1 MSENKQVMDE
11 SREMME
17 ELCGPSAEAVA
28 SAVED
33 EAAANA
39 EVAFCD
45 AAEELIAASPEISAA
60 VVERAVQVG
69 CDDFAEAHARAL
81 LREVELRHAAEGVS
95 KLMAV
100 ARDQALELAD
110 KANADLLVAIVER
123 DMRVKDEALRAQRV
137 DVEALRAKVELMKKN
152 LIAVDARADERFAS
166 ALHEKDAA
174 CEQRVKDLL
183 EAERRSNIALVEKS
197 AQDVADLAAVRA
209 GEAVRVEAIN
219 TAMETIWAA
228 SRRDRGAPRNDRE
241 LVVALTQVLSAAR
254 LHAQ

>member
-17 ELCGPSAEAVA
+17 ELCGPSAAAVE

-33 EAAANA
+33 EAAAIQ
-39 EVAFCD
+39 EVA
-45 AAEELIAASPEISAA
+45 
-60 VVERAVQVG
+60 ERTS
-69 CDDFAEAHARAL
+69 AEALIELSREDRCTDCLHDHSASL
-81 LREVELRHAAEGVS
+81 LREVELRHEAEGVS

-110 KANADLLVAIVER
+110 KANADLLAAIVER
-123 DMRVKDEALRAQRV
+123 DARIADEAFRAQRV
-137 DVEALRAKVELMKKN
+137 DVEALRAKVVLMKKN
-152 LIAVDARADERFAS
+152 LATVDARADERYAT